1 MWQSPT
7 PAAHAVFL
15 WDLLGAD
22 TPNCTDITPTEELFL
37 HCFWGFVNAVVLVA
51 TLEVGIWDL
60 FVTCR
65 KCVWLKTF
73 VLISFRKLWP
83 LLCHKNLGVFFSV
96 VAGCGRRCNMCSK
109 AFWKMKMPAETGIL
123 LFGRHIILPA
133 AGYHRNLK
141 KESSTVVF
149 MPCRVALGGGL
160 YGNWACAT
168 KINPK
173 KCSSCS
179 VVMWVSQS
187 LKQRCTEGTCQKTFA
202 TDL

>member
-15 WDLLGAD
+15 WDLLGAY
-22 TPNCTDITPTEELFL
+22 TPNSTDKTSPEERFL

-60 FVTCR
+60 LVTSR

-73 VLISFRKLWP
+73 VLISFRMLWP

-96 VAGCGRRCNMCSK
+96 VAGCSRRCNMCSE
-109 AFWKMKMPAETGIL
+109 AFCKMKMPAEMGIL
-123 LFGRHIILPA
+123 LFERPIIILP

-141 KESSTVVF
+141 KKNSTVVF
-149 MPCRVALGGGL
+149 
-160 YGNWACAT
+160 YG
-168 KINPK
+168 
-173 KCSSCS
+173 
-179 VVMWVSQS
+179 M
-187 LKQRCTEGTCQKTFA
+187 
-202 TDL
+202 